1 MAAVGSEVTGS
12 WFLSS
17 EVVGFFILLLL
28 LSIFLTALCSDCRRR
43 SFELRGPEV
52 DRNPSSLIR
61 VVKLEEALGARENP
75 MINEIQNDEKG
86 DVASFTPWRSHL
98 GAPQNHQV
106 SQTNGSTAVIK
117 TTSGSETSGDET
129 PVSFTPW
136 RSHLGAPQSR
146 DLNGSAPQDHIYSVI
161 GGGRGSSAGDAYA
174 SSPTTNQEPG
184 EESSARSGA
193 ALDLNDRNSMYARVS
208 KKERQATPP
217 VHTPEEVQVEQ
228 EEEEEEESP
237 PLPDRRT
244 QLEG

>member
-1 MAAVGSEVTGS
+1 MIMAALGSEVAGS

-17 EVVGFFILLLL
+17 SGVVGFFILLLL
-28 LSIFLTALCSDCRRR
+28 LSIFLTALCSDCGRR
-43 SFELRGPEV
+43 SFDLRDPV

-86 DVASFTPWRSHL
+86 DAASFTPWRNHL

-106 SQTNGSTAVIK
+106 AQTNGSTAVIK
-117 TTSGSETSGDET
+117 TTGGSETSGDEN

-136 RSHLGAPQSR
+136 RSHLGAPQSQG
-146 DLNGSAPQDHIYSVI
+146 LNSSAPQEHIYSVI
-161 GGGRGSSAGDAYA
+161 GGERGDADT
-174 SSPTTNQEPG
+174 SSPPSNQEPG
-184 EESSARSGA
+184 EERSARSGA

-208 KKERQATPP
+208 RKERQATPP
-217 VHTPEEVQVEQ
+217 VHTPKEMKVE